1 MMRAAPA
8 LIMLQM
14 TTIFSCKFR
23 SHIHPEIRNEFEK
36 EPHTQKTSALCPEQR
51 YKIEK
56 KNQKNIILID
66 VILCLPQTVNQSC
79 QAPSLTYLKTN
90 RVNVIDRNDIDEDEE
105 TEPTKIPNSTCIQ
118 SYSTYEVDGHE
129 PFLIPSGCKCHNV
142 KYL

>member
-1 MMRAAPA
+1 MNWN
-8 LIMLQM
+8 I
-14 TTIFSCKFR
+14 IYFSG
-23 SHIHPEIRNEFEK
+23 
-36 EPHTQKTSALCPEQR
+36 

-118 SYSTYEVDGHE
+118 SYSTYELDGHE
-129 PFLIPSGCKCHNV
+129 PFLIPSGCKCHNI
-142 KYL
+142 KYLWQNITLKMQITLLMVKNLSSNYLLPHSIQRK